1 LKGIVGRWE
10 NLLAKR
16 GHSHMQALSIL
27 VSKIGFVVVVV
38 TIEDKTWEVPIAVVD
53 IV

>member
-27 VSKIGFVVVVV
+27 VSKIGFVFVVVA
-38 TIEDKTWEVPIAVVD
+38 IEDKTCEVPIVVVN
-53 IV
+53 IM